1 MRYHAIVVLNF
12 RLDDAGRVEAT
23 PESPSLAAASAEL
36 PQGSYTTLR
45 TYGGRGMLRLRQHVA
60 RLNQTIALLGGPA
73 VELTEAATRALLRH
87 ALDAAAFRESRVR
100 LTWAPPALFASV
112 EPFLPLPEALYRDGA
127 RCVTLPVR
135 RQNPH
140 AKDTHFIATAQ
151 AAYGHLPA
159 GVHEGLIVADDGTLL
174 EGLSSNFFAVLDGC
188 LRTEGERA
196 LFGVTRSLV
205 IEVAARLLPIASTA
219 IARGDLPRASEA
231 FITSVS
237 RGIVPVVE
245 IDGQRI
251 GTGRPGEATRR
262 LRRAFADLESRDV
275 EAV

>member
-1 MRYHAIVVLNF
+1 MSPVVLNF
-12 RLDDAGRVEAT
+12 RLDETGLVEAAPAST
-23 PESPSLAAASAEL
+23 DLASASAAL

-45 TYGGRGMLRLRQHVA
+45 TYGGRGVLRLRQHVA
-60 RLNQTIALLGGPA
+60 RLNETTSLLGGRAAP
-73 VELTEAATRALLRH
+73 LTEAATRTLLRH
-87 ALDAAAFRESRVR
+87 AIGTAGYPESRVR
-100 LTWAPPALFASV
+100 LTWTPPTLYASV
-112 EPFLPLPEALYRDGA
+112 EPFLPLPDVLYRAGA

-151 AAYGHLPA
+151 AAYGRLPA
-159 GVHEGLIVADDGTLL
+159 GVHEGLLVDDDGTLL
-174 EGLSSNFFAVLDGC
+174 EGLSSNFFAVLDGR

-205 IEVAARLLPIASTA
+205 LEVAAGLLPIVTTA
-219 IARGDLPRASEA
+219 VARGELARASDA

-251 GTGRPGEATRR
+251 GTGRPGEATER
-262 LRRAFADLESRDV
+262 LRRAFAELETR
-275 EAV
+275 EAEPV